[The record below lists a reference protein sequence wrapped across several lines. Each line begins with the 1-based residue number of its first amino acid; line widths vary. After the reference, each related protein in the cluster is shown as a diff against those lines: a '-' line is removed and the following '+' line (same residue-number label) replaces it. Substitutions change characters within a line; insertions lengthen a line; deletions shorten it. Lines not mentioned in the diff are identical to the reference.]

1 MFDYDDEP
9 DNDETPS
16 LGAMSFKNLQQEA
29 LQLFGRVVKK
39 VSGANIPDA
48 PPVNAEKYL
57 TMAEIEG
64 IIKEHGEEMSGGF
77 IVGGDTEEEARQKI
91 GRLMEALMER
101 ILSNLMAEGVK
112 AGHLDCAFDSESN
125 EFEFQITEKGRQY
138 SAECRNKAD
147 DHT

>member
-1 MFDYDDEP
+1 MFDHDDEQ
-9 DNDETPS
+9 DDDETPN
-16 LGAMSFKNLQQEA
+16 LGAMSFKTLQQEA

-48 PPVNAEKYL
+48 PPADAEKYL
-57 TMAEIEG
+57 TLGEIEG
-64 IIKEHGEEMSGGF
+64 IIKDHGQEVSEGF
-77 IVGGDTEEEARQKI
+77 IVGGDTEEEARQNI

-101 ILSNLMAEGVK
+101 ILSNLMAAGVK
-112 AGHLDCAFDSESN
+112 DGHLDCAFDSESN

-138 SAECRNKAD
+138 SAERRSNST